1 MAKSRPLLRRLPLA
15 AAATVAAL
23 LVAGTLASGQ
33 AASADSAPKNAANP
47 ATPTTVSA
55 DSLPTPQIDG
65 LVTTQAIIGATI
77 YAGGEFTSA
86 RPTGAAPGTKT
97 VKRWNLL
104 SYNVVTGVLNTSFAP
119 QLNGQVKAIVAA
131 PDGKS
136 VYVAGAFTKIGS
148 TAYSHIAKLNP
159 TTGAPT
165 TTFRPTVNYT
175 VSSLAARGTTVYL
188 GGTFTTV
195 NGKTRIG
202 AAAVSTTNGGLTTWA
217 PRALG
222 GSVNALVVAPDG
234 SKVVAG
240 GTFTSMN
247 GQTNPGYGIA
257 ALDTATGKSLPWAMN
272 STVRDA
278 GPNSGITSLTADST
292 GLYGS
297 GYVYGNGGN
306 VEGSFRADWKTGRLT
321 WLEDCHGDT
330 YATAVTA
337 NAEYVAGH
345 AHFCGNIGGF
355 PEGTI
360 HHGIA
365 FSKAATGRIATNL
378 SPSYQNFAGQPSPT
392 LLNWFP
398 DFNDGTYTGLDQ
410 STWSVAAGGKYV
422 VYGGEFTEVN
432 GVPQQGLAR
441 FAIPSLA
448 PNKVGPVD
456 SGDAFVP
463 TASSPQDGRVTLTWP
478 ANGDRDNTTL
488 VYKIYRDEQPTPIG
502 QVSADSSIWNRP
514 QVTWTDT
521 GLVPGES
528 HSYRLTATDPF
539 GNRAV
544 GGLVTATVGGS
555 APTGYSASVYA
566 QHPSHFWR
574 FDQPTG
580 AVVTDL
586 GGPAD
591 QQPQAGVTAGDDG
604 SSADGTASSTFDGSS
619 AGTSST
625 ATAASAPS
633 VLSVEAWFRT
643 TGTGGSIVGFGSA
656 KEGLS
661 ASADRRLSVGADG
674 RLSFGVY
681 TKAKIGVTSPV
692 AVNDGAWH
700 QAVGT
705 FDGKTMQLYV
715 DGQLVVSRTN
725 LTAAAA
731 ATGFWRV
738 GGDTSWTSSPMFTG
752 SIDDVSIYPVALT
765 PAQVQAQFEA
775 ARPTAA
781 ATPAP

>member
-1 MAKSRPLLRRLPLA
+1 M
-15 AAATVAAL
+15 
-23 LVAGTLASGQ
+23 
-33 AASADSAPKNAANP
+33 
-47 ATPTTVSA
+47 
-55 DSLPTPQIDG
+55 
-65 LVTTQAIIGATI
+65 
-77 YAGGEFTSA
+77 
-86 RPTGAAPGTKT
+86 
-97 VKRWNLL
+97 
-104 SYNVVTGVLNTSFAP
+104 
-119 QLNGQVKAIVAA
+119 
-131 PDGKS
+131 
-136 VYVAGAFTKIGS
+136 
-148 TAYSHIAKLNP
+148 
-159 TTGAPT
+159 
-165 TTFRPTVNYT
+165 
-175 VSSLAARGTTVYL
+175 
-188 GGTFTTV
+188 
-195 NGKTRIG
+195 
-202 AAAVSTTNGGLTTWA
+202 
-217 PRALG
+217 
-222 GSVNALVVAPDG
+222 
-234 SKVVAG
+234 
-240 GTFTSMN
+240 
-247 GQTNPGYGIA
+247 
-257 ALDTATGKSLPWAMN
+257 
-272 STVRDA
+272 
-278 GPNSGITSLTADST
+278 
-292 GLYGS
+292 
-297 GYVYGNGGN
+297 
-306 VEGSFRADWKTGRLT
+306 
-321 WLEDCHGDT
+321 
-330 YATAVTA
+330 
-337 NAEYVAGH
+337 
-345 AHFCGNIGGF
+345 
-355 PEGTI
+355 
-360 HHGIA
+360 
-365 FSKAATGRIATNL
+365 
-378 SPSYQNFAGQPSPT
+378 
-392 LLNWFP
+392 
-398 DFNDGTYTGLDQ
+398 
-410 STWSVAAGGKYV
+410 
-422 VYGGEFTEVN
+422 
-432 GVPQQGLAR
+432 
-441 FAIPSLA
+441 
-448 PNKVGPVD
+448 
-456 SGDAFVP
+456 
-463 TASSPQDGRVTLTWP
+463 TLTWP

-528 HSYRLTATDPF
+528 HSYRITATDPF

-604 SSADGTASSTFDGSS
+604 SSADGTVSSTFDGSS

-625 ATAASAPS
+625 TTAAAAPS

-643 TGTGGSIVGFGSA
+643 TATGGSIVGFGSA
-656 KEGLS
+656 KTGLS
-661 ASADRRLSVGADG
+661 ASADRRLSIGADG

-725 LTAAAA
+725 LTAAAT

-738 GGDTSWTSSPMFTG
+738 GGDTSWTSTPMFAG